1 MTGKAGHDLFV
12 YGSLQDPQ
20 VVYVLLNRVPDHISA
35 VLSGFH
41 RFRIKNRLYP
51 TILPDSTGQVTGK
64 CRHGSVFPPCSVSNP
79 DFEVLKGIT
88 DDERQLLDEF
98 EDVEYDRKSV
108 EVVLTDTS
116 EKLQVG
122 TYVWR
127 NKDDPDLYG
136 EWDFEEWK
144 RDDSEAFITATKKFV
159 EERKLPEAKTRIDTF
174 KTFFKQD
181 TEDGKPLDS

>member
-1 MTGKAGHDLFV
+1 MSMLSGKAAGHDLFV
-12 YGSLQDPQ
+12 YGSLQDPH
-20 VVYVLLNRVPDHISA
+20 VVNVLLNRVPDHSSA

-41 RFRIKNRLYP
+41 RFKIKNRLYP
-51 TILPDSTGQVTGK
+51 TILPDSTGKVTGK
-64 CRHGSVFPPCSVSNP
+64 CLYWLRVLC
-79 DFEVLKGIT
+79 VLKGIT
-88 DDERQLLDEF
+88 DDERKLLDDF
-98 EDVEYDRKSV
+98 EDVEYDRKAV

-144 RDDSEAFITATKKFV
+144 LHDREAFLTATKKFM

-181 TEDGKPLDS
+181 DTEDGKPLHS

>member
-1 MTGKAGHDLFV
+1 MSILSEKAGHDLFV

-20 VVYVLLNRVPDHISA
+20 VVYVVLNRVPDHVSA

-51 TILPDSTGQVTGK
+51 TILPDGTGEVTGK
-64 CRHGSVFPPCSVSNP
+64 
-79 DFEVLKGIT
+79 VLKGIT
-88 DDERQLLDEF
+88 DEERKLLDEF
-98 EDVEYDRKSV
+98 EDVEYDRKAV

-116 EKLQVG
+116 EKLQVE
-122 TYVWR
+122 TYVWA

-144 RDDSEAFITATKKFV
+144 RDERETFITATKKFV

-174 KTFFKQD
+174 KTFTKQD
-181 TEDGKPLDS
+181 TSAEDGKPLDS

>member
-1 MTGKAGHDLFV
+1 MSILSGKASHDLFV

-20 VVYVLLNRVPDHISA
+20 VVYVLLNRVPDNISA

-51 TILPDSTGQVTGK
+51 TILPDSTGEVTGK
-64 CRHGSVFPPCSVSNP
+64 
-79 DFEVLKGIT
+79 VLKGVT

-98 EDVEYDRKSV
+98 EDVEYDRKAV

-127 NKDDPDLYG
+127 NKNDPDLYG

-144 RDDSEAFITATKKFV
+144 RDDREAFITATKKFV

-174 KTFFKQD
+174 KTFFKLED

>member
-1 MTGKAGHDLFV
+1 MSILSGKAAGHDLFV

-20 VVYVLLNRVPDHISA
+20 VVYVLLNRVPDHSSA
-35 VLSGFH
+35 VLSG
-41 RFRIKNRLYP
+41 LYVS
-51 TILPDSTGQVTGK
+51 LSLSLSLSQSTYLDLV
-64 CRHGSVFPPCSVSNP
+64 HVLDPAE
-79 DFEVLKGIT
+79 EVLKGIT
-88 DDERQLLDEF
+88 DDERKLLDDF
-98 EDVEYDRKSV
+98 EDVEYDRKAV

-144 RDDSEAFITATKKFV
+144 LHDRGAFITATKNFM
-159 EERKLPEAKTRIDTF
+159 EERKLPEAKTRIDAF

-181 TEDGKPLDS
+181 DTEDGKPLHS

>member
-1 MTGKAGHDLFV
+1 MSILSGKAGHDVFV
-12 YGSLQDPQ
+12 YGSLQEPQ
-20 VVYVLLNRVPDHISA
+20 VVYVLLNRIPDHVSA

-41 RFRIKNRLYP
+41 RFRLKGRIYP
-51 TILPDSTGQVTGK
+51 TILPDGTRQVTGK
-64 CRHGSVFPPCSVSNP
+64 
-79 DFEVLKGIT
+79 VLKGIT
-88 DDERQLLDEF
+88 DDELKLLDDF

-108 EVVLTDTS
+108 QVVLADTS

-127 NKDDPDLYG
+127 NKNDPDLYG

-144 RDDSEAFITATKKFV
+144 RHDSEDFITATKKFM
-159 EERKLPEAKTRIDTF
+159 EGRKLPEAKTRIDTF

-181 TEDGKPLDS
+181 TENGKSLDS

>member
-1 MTGKAGHDLFV
+1 MSMLSGKAAGHDLFV
-12 YGSLQDPQ
+12 YGSLQDPH
-20 VVYVLLNRVPDHISA
+20 VVNVLLNRVPDHSSA

-41 RFRIKNRLYP
+41 RFKIKNRLYP
-51 TILPDSTGQVTGK
+51 TILPDSTGKVTGK
-64 CRHGSVFPPCSVSNP
+64 
-79 DFEVLKGIT
+79 VLKGIT
-88 DDERQLLDEF
+88 DDERKLLDDF
-98 EDVEYDRKSV
+98 EDVEYDRKAV

-127 NKDDPDLYG
+127 NKVDPDLYG

-144 RDDSEAFITATKKFV
+144 LHDREAFITATKKFM

-181 TEDGKPLDS
+181 DTEDGKPLHS